1 MKSDPKTIKTLYPT
15 TRGTVNRKKDGELE
29 DGRSVHSMSLCIA
42 IRSASGRAQLTGAWV
57 KDKDVNCAQMEPIGC
72 PETSVRNYHYSLR
85 K

>member
-42 IRSASGRAQLTGAWV
+42 IRSASIRAQ
-57 KDKDVNCAQMEPIGC
+57 
-72 PETSVRNYHYSLR
+72 
-85 K
+85 